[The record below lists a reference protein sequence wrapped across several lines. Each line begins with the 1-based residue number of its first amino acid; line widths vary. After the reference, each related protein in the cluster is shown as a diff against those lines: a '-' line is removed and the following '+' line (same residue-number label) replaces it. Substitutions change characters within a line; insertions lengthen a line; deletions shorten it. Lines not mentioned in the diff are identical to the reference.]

1 MEKATTKKT
10 PVKAKVVKKEVIQ
23 TATVKHVG
31 STPALAYGPI
41 YKEAWAYAKKNVGKF
56 AWLLVLIAIINL
68 LNSGF
73 ENTHPIGWII
83 QWASTLLSL
92 LLSLASAWLSMGLIN
107 VALRLLDN
115 KEVAF
120 GDGIIG
126 VNKTWK
132 AFISGFISKV
142 FVFIPAI
149 PIFAAVFFMN
159 DAPKNTIDAIILAV
173 CLLFLIPALILQVRL
188 NFGTTLI
195 LDQNLGIWEAI
206 KTSRKITK
214 GSVRKLIMIAL
225 VTGIIQVLGIL
236 TLGIG
241 LFRTIP
247 FMVLAQTLAY
257 RALRK

>member
-1 MEKATTKKT
+1 MEKATKKT
-10 PVKAKVVKKEVIQ
+10 PVKAKAVKVEVKK
-23 TATVKHVG
+23 TV
-31 STPALAYGPI
+31 STPVLAYGPI

-73 ENTHPIGWII
+73 ENTHPIVWIV
-83 QWASTLLSL
+83 QGASTWLSF

-107 VALRLLDN
+107 VALRLFDN
-115 KEVAF
+115 KEVSLW
-120 GDGIIG
+120 DGIIG
-126 VNKTWK
+126 RTKTWK
-132 AFISGFISKV
+132 SFVAGLIRKV
-142 FVFIPAI
+142 FVVIPCIPLFATVFMMNEAPKTPLETIVLVVCLLLLIPAI
-149 PIFAAVFFMN
+149 
-159 DAPKNTIDAIILAV
+159 L
-173 CLLFLIPALILQVRL
+173 LQVRL

-195 LDQNLGIWEAI
+195 LDQDLGVWESI
-206 KTSRKITK
+206 KTSRTMTK
-214 GSVRKLIMIAL
+214 GSVRKLIVIGL
-225 VTGIIQVLGIL
+225 VTGIVQVLGIL